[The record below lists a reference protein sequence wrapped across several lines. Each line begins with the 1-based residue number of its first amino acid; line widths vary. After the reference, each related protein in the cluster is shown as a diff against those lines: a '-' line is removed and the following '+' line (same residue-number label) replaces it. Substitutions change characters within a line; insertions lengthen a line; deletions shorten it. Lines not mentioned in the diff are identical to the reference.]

1 MDFGTAVILI
11 TVLATLVA
19 VATLFIGG
27 PSPYESIG
35 RGELTFDDSSKPDP
49 APGSAAARA
58 ESEAEIRQLLEAKSD
73 RRVRRGEDPLDFD
86 AELAALTETAP
97 SGHDAALREEVRQ
110 VVVARNERRLARGEE
125 PLDVEAET
133 ERQLR
138 DLGG

>member
-11 TVLATLVA
+11 TILAVA
-19 VATLFIGG
+19 VGVGSLFFAG

-35 RGELTFDDSSKPDP
+35 RGGLLDEPPKPDP
-49 APGSAAARA
+49 PPGSAAARA

-73 RRVRRGEDPLDFD
+73 RRVRRGEDPLDVEE
-86 AELAALTETAP
+86 ELAALTKSP
-97 SGHDAALREEVRQ
+97 SSGHDEALRAEVRQ
-110 VVVARNERRLARGEE
+110 VVIARNERRLARGEE

-138 DLGG
+138 DLSA